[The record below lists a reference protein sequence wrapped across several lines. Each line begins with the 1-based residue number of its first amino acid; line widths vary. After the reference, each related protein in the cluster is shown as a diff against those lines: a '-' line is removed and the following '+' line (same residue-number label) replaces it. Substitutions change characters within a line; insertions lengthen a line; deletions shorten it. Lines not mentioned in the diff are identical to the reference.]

1 MSTPTPT
8 APAAPAAPSSTAPSA
23 QGAPAAPAAP
33 PPPTTPP
40 STATTA
46 PTAHAYQAP
55 PQPTAPQQQGDP
67 QQPQQQGE
75 PQDVASLPEWAQDEI
90 KAARAEAAKY
100 RQRAKEA
107 QQAEPAAVPEGDV
120 SRLPQWAQR
129 AITTGQDATRQAATM
144 RAMITAAPAAGA
156 DIVALLD
163 SQSAMAA
170 LAQVDPGDAEAVKT
184 AITAAVQANPHLA
197 AQTGPARAG
206 AEFTGPPAGQQPT
219 NLTDAIAARLGG

>member
-8 APAAPAAPSSTAPSA
+8 AAAAPAAPSSTAPSA

-33 PPPTTPP
+33 PQPTTPP
-40 STATTA
+40 GTVTAVPA
-46 PTAHAYQAP
+46 AHVQ
-55 PQPTAPQQQGDP
+55 QPAQPAAPQQQGDP

-75 PQDVASLPEWAQDEI
+75 PQDVASLPQWAQDEI
-90 KAARAEAAKY
+90 REARAEAAKY
-100 RQRAKEA
+100 RQRAKETA

-129 AITTGQDATRQAATM
+129 AINTGQDATRQAATM

-156 DIVALLD
+156 DVVALLD

-170 LAQVDPGDAEAVKT
+170 LAQVDPGDAEAVKA

-197 AQTGPARAG
+197 AQTAPHRAG